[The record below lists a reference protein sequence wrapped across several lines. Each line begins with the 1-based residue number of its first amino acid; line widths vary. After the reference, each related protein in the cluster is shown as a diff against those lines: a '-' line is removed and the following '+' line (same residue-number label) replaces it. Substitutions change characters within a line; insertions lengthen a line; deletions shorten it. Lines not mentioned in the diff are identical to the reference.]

1 MLKNLNINYLINNV
15 IYTINSHYKCA
26 KIPSPLKNYLYLIA
40 TGMILNYGENYIEDI
55 YETIFGI
62 NFFLPSITSSQ
73 TNNLYYETPTNN
85 NYLEKNIVL
94 QKNKRTCNYNLLFME
109 IDNSPIKT
117 LEFLTYKI
125 NYILFNKHKK
135 ISLKNNIKLKLSA
148 LNSHL
153 IIKDNDKDNIL
164 SNVFN
169 TIQTNEIIKTILSIA
184 PSSVTNEHLH
194 HILTNLN
201 NIDLN
206 TYQIEGLD
214 IIANLFIPLYKDSK
228 LKHLIDSYDNINLIK
243 KELNTVL
250 GYNDYK
256 DTYNQLIHINNL
268 LSNTTTNNYYELS
281 NYYVNIRN
289 NIINRYLHL
298 KEA

>member
-15 IYTINSHYKCA
+15 IYTINNHYKSDE
-26 KIPSPLKNYLYLIA
+26 IPSPLKNYLYLIT

-55 YETIFGI
+55 YETIFGV
-62 NFFLPSITSSQ
+62 NFLLPSIAN
-73 TNNLYYETPTNN
+73 NNLYYETPTNN

-94 QKNKRTCNYNLLFME
+94 QKNKRTCNYNLLFIE
-109 IDNSPIKT
+109 IDNSTIKT
-117 LEFLTYKI
+117 LEYLTYKL
-125 NYILFNKHKK
+125 NYILFNKHKQ

-153 IIKDNDKDNIL
+153 IIKDNEKDNIL

-169 TIQTNEIIKTILSIA
+169 TIQTNEIIKNILSIE
-184 PSSVTNEHLH
+184 PNSVTNEQLH
-194 HILTNLN
+194 NILTNLS
-201 NIDLN
+201 NIDLD

-214 IIANLFIPLYKDSK
+214 IITNLFIPLYKENK
-228 LKHLIDSYDNINLIK
+228 LKHLIDSYNNINLIK

-250 GYNDYK
+250 GYNAYK
-256 DTYNQLIHINNL
+256 DTYDQLIQINNL
-268 LSNTTTNNYYELS
+268 LTNNTTNNYYELS

-289 NIINRYLHL
+289 NIINRYLYL
-298 KEA
+298 TEA

>member
-15 IYTINSHYKCA
+15 IYIINSHYKYHE
-26 KIPSPLKNYLYLIA
+26 IPSPLKNYLYLIA

-62 NFFLPSITSSQ
+62 NFLLPSIT
-73 TNNLYYETPTNN
+73 NKNLHYETPTNN

-117 LEFLTYKI
+117 LEYLTYKI

-169 TIQTNEIIKTILSIA
+169 TIQTNEIIKIILSIA
-184 PSSVTNEHLH
+184 PSTVTNVSLH
-194 HILTNLN
+194 HILTNLSQ
-201 NIDLN
+201 IDLN
-206 TYQIEGLD
+206 TYQVEGLD
-214 IIANLFIPLYKDSK
+214 IIANLFIPLYKENK
-228 LKHLIDSYDNINLIK
+228 LKHLIDSYNNINLIK

-250 GYNDYK
+250 GYNAYK
-256 DTYNQLIHINNL
+256 DTYDQLIHINNL
-268 LSNTTTNNYYELS
+268 LSTNTTNNYYELS

-289 NIINRYLHL
+289 NIINRYLYL
-298 KEA
+298 TEA